1 MDWIHIERQSITG
14 QLDKIVDKSNET
26 IQREQLKCC
35 HLARSKEQESL
46 LKCKMIEAW
55 NNMGEG
61 ALATWFRNVLLNESF
76 SVTASGKPGA
86 DCDSNFHESK
96 NRDDKRSMHGASLT
110 KKKIRVSLGQ
120 FLQEGAHFQISKYSA
135 QCTKEGVLDL
145 VSTGKPAP
153 GTASRYAVQKA
164 ETLLFREE
172 GQTDSDSLNYIF
184 IKKGQKLNNFRN
196 GPKTE
201 FDGYV
206 INSSDH
212 LTYVNSGNSMTI
224 ERAKKFLLSLQ
235 GIVDPNLD
243 FTLLCRVCLGCHY
256 CYQKDNG
263 EFICTCSSFWHTTE
277 CSHYFL
283 TLTLTL
289 TLTKC

>member
-1 MDWIHIERQSITG
+1 LKSAHTYNSDHAVGPIDAARIHLQDNSEGSKTIITTLDWIHIERQSITG

-172 GQTDSDSLNYIF
+172 GQTDSDSLNYLF
-184 IKKGQKLNNFRN
+184 
-196 GPKTE
+196 
-201 FDGYV
+201 
-206 INSSDH
+206 
-212 LTYVNSGNSMTI
+212 
-224 ERAKKFLLSLQ
+224 
-235 GIVDPNLD
+235 
-243 FTLLCRVCLGCHY
+243 
-256 CYQKDNG
+256 QKDRN
-263 EFICTCSSFWHTTE
+263 
-277 CSHYFL
+277 L
-283 TLTLTL
+283 TMFAMVLEQSLMDM
-289 TLTKC
+289 